1 MSAIA
6 LAASAQ
12 IARAEA
18 PVTEPAAKPAAPDL
32 AEIQAALAA
41 DQAAAD
47 PQATRSPSP
56 GAGVQSLNPDIAV
69 IADFALAAFSD
80 PDHHQTGGHDPAENG
95 FNLQALELS
104 LGSAVDPY
112 FRFDAGLVFGEEG
125 VELEEAYATTL
136 DLGSR
141 LQARAGQFL
150 TRFGRLNSTHLH
162 AWNFVDQ
169 PFALGRVFGGDGNR
183 GLGLELSWLTPLPWY
198 VELVASATKVGEDAT
213 ARSFA
218 GEDGV
223 EVEGPDDLLYVA
235 ALKQF
240 FPLSNDWSLAFG
252 VSGALGPNGNQDGD
266 RAEVYGMDAYLK
278 YRPLKETGR
287 TELTLQ
293 MEWLLRRRKL
303 EERRSLD
310 AGGYGELVVR
320 FARRYALGARYELGT
335 PSYDE
340 HGHVVDDPLDPEWS
354 SARTRVSAQAS
365 FLPSEFS
372 RLRLQGSRDSGFSK
386 PVWAA
391 FLAAEF
397 AIGAHGA
404 HRF

>member
-1 MSAIA
+1 MSALTLA

-12 IARAEA
+12 TTRAEA
-18 PVTEPAAKPAAPDL
+18 EP
-32 AEIQAALAA
+32 
-41 DQAAAD
+41 
-47 PQATRSPSP
+47 S
-56 GAGVQSLNPDIAV
+56 GAQSLNPDISA
-69 IADFALAAFSD
+69 IADFALAAFSE

-104 LGSAVDPY
+104 LGSSVDPY
-112 FRFDAGLVFGEEG
+112 FRFDAQLVFGEEG

-136 DLGSR
+136 DLGAR

-183 GLGLELSWLTPLPWY
+183 GLGLELSWLAPLPWY
-198 VELVASATKVGEDAT
+198 VELVASATQVGEEAT

-223 EVEGPDDLLYVA
+223 EVEGPEDLLYVA

-266 RAEVYGMDAYLK
+266 HVEVYGLDAYLK
-278 YRPLKETGR
+278 YRPLDEAGR

-293 MEWLLRRRKL
+293 TEWLLRRREL
-303 EERRSLD
+303 EAQRLLD
-310 AGGYGELVVR
+310 AGGYAELVVR
-320 FARRYALGARYELGT
+320 FARRYALGARYELGS

-340 HGHVVDDPLDPEWS
+340 HGDAVVDPRDPEWMA
-354 SARTRVSAQAS
+354 ARTRVSAQAT

-372 RLRLQGSRDSGFSK
+372 RLRLQGSRDSAFSQ

>member
-1 MSAIA
+1 MA
-6 LAASAQ
+6 LFSTAPA
-12 IARAEA
+12 ARAEA
-18 PVTEPAAKPAAPDL
+18 PVTEPAVSPADPDL
-32 AEIQAALAA
+32 AEIQAAVRA
-41 DQAAAD
+41 DQSAASS
-47 PQATRSPSP
+47 QAPRSSSP
-56 GAGVQSLNPDIAV
+56 GAGIQSLNPDLAV
-69 IADFALAAFSD
+69 VADFALAAFSD
-80 PDHHQTGGHDPAENG
+80 PDHHQTGGHDPSENG

-104 LGSAVDPY
+104 LGSSVDPY
-112 FRFDAGLVFGEEG
+112 FRFDAQLVFAEEG

-150 TRFGRLNSTHLH
+150 TRFGRLNATHLH
-162 AWNFVDQ
+162 SWNFVDQ
-169 PFALGRVFGGDGNR
+169 PFALGRVFGADGNR
-183 GLGLELSWLTPLPWY
+183 GLGLELSYLTPLPWY
-198 VELVASATKVGEDAT
+198 VELVASATQVGEDAT

-223 EVEGPDDLLYVA
+223 DVEGPEDLLYVA

-240 FPLSNDWSLAFG
+240 FALSSDWSLAFG
-252 VSGALGPNGNQDGD
+252 LSGALGPNGNQDGD
-266 RAEVYGMDAYLK
+266 RSEVYGADAYLK
-278 YRPLKETGR
+278 YRPISEPGA
-287 TELTLQ
+287 TELSLQ
-293 MEWLLRRRKL
+293 TEWLLRRRSL
-303 EERRSLD
+303 DERRLTD
-310 AGGYGELVVR
+310 AGGYGEVVVR
-320 FARRYALGARYELGT
+320 FVRRYALGARYEIGT

-340 HGHVVDDPLDPEWS
+340 RGDVAEDPLDPEWT
-354 SARTRVSAQAS
+354 SARTRVSAQAT

-386 PVWAA
+386 PIWAA